1 MLTLSAAYMN
11 PILSSIVL
19 EVVNKDE
26 LEDLLIKTLEFLNLN
41 STPTSALSIDYKL
54 LKYVG
59 QKAGLF
65 QVEGPPTTSSF
76 NSSNAGDVPMS
87 GQYLQ

>member
-1 MLTLSAAYMN
+1 MN

-59 QKAGLF
+59 QKANLL
-65 QVEGPPTTSSF
+65 QVDGPPTTSSF
-76 NSSNAGDVPMS
+76 NSSSAGEPPMS
-87 GQYLQ
+87 GPY